1 MFEPNNE
8 FDRWQT
14 DREPIQTTYR
24 TVDDMERPAKKKR
37 TGLKMAALC
46 LCCALLGGAV
56 GAVLVG
62 TVRTAQQTTLYHGE
76 HAPVVVTVANVPS
89 ARELSPAEVYATNV
103 EACVG
108 ITVSTTTNVFGYTTT
123 AAATGSGFVITEDG
137 YIVTNH
143 HVIEEAARDKNVPI
157 TVTFQNGESYEA
169 KLIGSEAD
177 NDVAVLKIEA
187 EGLKPVV
194 LGDSDKLVVGQSVY
208 AIGNPLGE
216 LTYSL
221 TDGLVSALDRVIT
234 TGSGNDAVSLNMLQ
248 TNCAI
253 NSGNS
258 GGPLFNAYG
267 EVVGITT
274 AKMSGTSSS
283 AATIEGLGFA
293 VPINDVKDIIKD
305 LMEHGYVTGKP
316 YMGVQISSVTEADAK
331 RYGLKV
337 GAYVEVVE
345 ENSSAE
351 KAGLKV
357 GDIIIAIDDTEIN
370 THSALVATV
379 ATYRA
384 GDTVTLKIMRS
395 REEMELQLTF
405 AEQQPTEEQPEQVQ
419 PVQPQQQTPNG
430 QYGGGNNNGGYYF
443 QWPFSE
449 FFNFPF

>member
-1 MFEPNNE
+1 MFESNNE

-14 DREPIQTTYR
+14 NREPIQTTYR
-24 TVDDMERPAKKKR
+24 MADEVERPVKKKR
-37 TGLKMAALC
+37 PGLKLAALC

-56 GAVLVG
+56 GAALTGAVHI
-62 TVRTAQQTTLYHGE
+62 TAKTTIYHGE
-76 HAPVVVTVANVPS
+76 HEPVVVTVSNVPS
-89 ARELSPAEVYATNV
+89 ARELSPAEVYATNL

-108 ITVSTTTNVFGYTTT
+108 ITVSTTTTNVFGYTTT

-143 HVIEEAARDKNVPI
+143 HVIEEATKGKNVPI
-157 TVTFQNGESYEA
+157 TVSFQSGESYEA
-169 KLIGSEAD
+169 KLVGGEAD
-177 NDVAVLKIEA
+177 NDVAVLKIDA
-187 EGLKPVV
+187 QGLKPVV
-194 LGDSDKLVVGQSVY
+194 LGDSDKLVVGQTVY

-234 TGSGNDAVSLNMLQ
+234 TGNGNDAVSLNMLQ

-293 VPINDVKDIIKD
+293 VPINDVKDIVKD
-305 LMEHGYVTGKP
+305 LIEHGYVTGKP

-337 GAYVEVVE
+337 GAYVDVVE
-345 ENSSAE
+345 EDSAAE

-370 THSALVATV
+370 THSALIATV

-384 GDTVTLKIMRS
+384 GDTVTLKILRDQK
-395 REEMELQLTF
+395 EQELKLTL
-405 AEQQPTEEQPEQVQ
+405 TERQPE
-419 PVQPQQQTPNG
+419 PEEQPQQQQPQQQMPEG
-430 QYGGGNNNGGYYF
+430 QYGGNNGGYYF
-443 QWPFSE
+443 QWPFGDI
-449 FFNFPF
+449 FNFPF